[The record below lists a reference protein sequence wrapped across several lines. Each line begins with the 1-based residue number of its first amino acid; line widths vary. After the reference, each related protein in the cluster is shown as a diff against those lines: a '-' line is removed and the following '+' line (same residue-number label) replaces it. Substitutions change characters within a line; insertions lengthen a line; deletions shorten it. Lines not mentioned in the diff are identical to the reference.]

1 MYELKSRV
9 RYSEAD
15 ENGVLS
21 MQGLMN
27 YLQDCCTM
35 QAEDLGIGL
44 SYLRENHIGWMVTS
58 YQVKILG
65 DLPSVGDDI
74 VVKTWPY
81 QFRGMLGYRNFT
93 VETEEGEALVLV
105 DSLWILMDIE
115 AKKPIRLMEKMIE
128 AYELSPQLPGEW
140 DLRRKLTIEDK
151 GSERDAF
158 TVAKMHLDTNH
169 HMNNVNYIAAA
180 MACIPSQ
187 VSVKEMFISYKNA
200 AVLGDKIH
208 CYVAEEEDGCT
219 VCLCDCGGDDYCV
232 VECVFGQ

>member
-93 VETEEGEALVLV
+93 VETEEGEALVWV

-200 AVLGDKIH
+200 AVLDDEVH
-208 CYVAEEEDGCT
+208 CYVQDVENGC
-219 VCLCDCGGDDYCV
+219 VVSLCDGAGQDYCV
-232 VECVFGQ
+232 VECLFN

>member
-44 SYLRENHIGWMVTS
+44 SYLKENHIGWMVTS

-65 DLPSVGDDI
+65 ALPSVGDCI

-93 VETEEGEALVLV
+93 VETEGGEALVLV

-115 AKKPIRLMEKMIE
+115 AKKPIRLPAKMIE

-140 DLRRKLTIEDK
+140 DLRKKLTLEDK
-151 GSERDAF
+151 GSESDVF

-169 HMNNVNYIAAA
+169 HMNNVNYMAAA
-180 MACIPSQ
+180 MACISSR
-187 VSVKEMFISYKNA
+187 VSVKEMFITYKNA
-200 AVLGDKIH
+200 AVLGDEIH
-208 CYVAEEEDGCT
+208 CYVADKEDGCT
-219 VCLCDCGGDDYCV
+219 VCLCDCAGDDYCV
-232 VECVFGQ
+232 VECVFG